1 MAMGAFFDKSRYS
14 IIRPL
19 TALLVLSGCAKPPAP
34 PPVVPPP
41 KPTVLNILLHVSPLA
56 NPDARGR
63 ASPVVV
69 RVYEL
74 KTVNAFQAADFFSLY
89 ERDKE
94 TLGGE
99 LVAKDEMVLQ
109 PDDRRAIKRELQA
122 DTRFVAVMAAYR
134 DLDRAR
140 WRASMPVT
148 LNATEPVR
156 IDVQER
162 QVSIEKN
169 SGR

>member
-1 MAMGAFFDKSRYS
+1 MAMGAFFDKTRYS
-14 IIRPL
+14 VL
-19 TALLVLSGCAKPPAP
+19 MTMTALLVITGCAKPPAP

-41 KPTVLNILLHVSPLA
+41 KPTVLDISLQVSPLA

-74 KTVNAFQAADFFSLY
+74 KNLTAFQAADFFALF
-89 ERDKE
+89 ERDKD
-94 TLGGE
+94 TLGSE
-99 LVAKDEMVLQ
+99 LVAKEEMVLQ
-109 PDDRRAIKRELQA
+109 PDDRRAVKRELQA

-148 LNATEPVR
+148 LHATELVR

-162 QVSIEKN
+162 QISIEKN
-169 SGR
+169 SKR